1 MTNKHPYI
9 IAANED
15 FFKSLKQLII
25 TKFDLNCKLKD
36 VTILL
41 PTKFSC
47 FTLKEEFL
55 KEKLPLP
62 KIYPINDLSDL
73 VKLSAPYLERMA
85 LLNKITKIIISMDLD
100 NFKKISAITELA
112 EYLADFLYK
121 AESYQ
126 VNLENFLE
134 IINLDLSLH
143 KQELLDI
150 LAKFIKIWKQN
161 YSLTK
166 AGYNNLLIEEF
177 SKNLNNKH
185 LIIAGINSNL
195 PCITN
200 LIAKAANSDNSNIV
214 LYGLDERLSQYD
226 WENIDITHPQYNFKN
241 LFKLLNIKPF
251 LIINPTSTRHP
262 WQAAIGSADRGSQE
276 FILTRSPT
284 SDFVLVRDDAEND
297 IKPQSKYFIDDELI
311 SNALKPAKSCNN
323 WHNLKIKDDHISYIN
338 CSDPHNEAQTIIA
351 LIKKNPDKKTLII
364 TQDDDLMVKIM
375 HHLQVNQI
383 NANIIRDH
391 PLKQTKTGTW
401 LDLCLN
407 FILNKYSLISGLALL
422 KHPFAAISEE
432 TLLQLESLLRDKN
445 FKSNNIFDANI
456 EDEFLIKLKESSI
469 NFEKFSSFKNFLSA
483 HIKFAEEFS
492 LGDIWDGDELKKH
505 LDQILEHYNAIERIS
520 LSDYLSVFNHLLKS
534 AYFRYPITIDSLV
547 TLAKPIDARLHN
559 SDLVI
564 LAGLN
569 EGIWPKKTNI
579 DPCFNNNLLAK
590 IGLPQLEQ
598 SIGEEAY
605 DFQCFSSAKEVI
617 LTRSERIDGVVTI
630 PSRWLLR
637 IITLSGKKATHFSL
651 EKNINDSLLNNSGS
665 ATPPL
670 EYRPTKLSVTQIDKL
685 ISNPYH
691 IYVDLILGLK
701 KTNPLIKELSALD
714 FGNFVHKALEIYHN
728 FSHVIPDEDKVRDRG
743 SQEII
748 LTRSPVCNAYGSLPG
763 MTKNGIECITLLE
776 AGEAA
781 LNELRIY
788 NPQIKLLW
796 WPRFIRIANWFKINE
811 DKSVKAY
818 LEDSGMMKIGLSFV
832 INAKADRIELSN
844 NFVNIIDYKT
854 GKLASAKSIYSG
866 KTLQLLLEALIAS
879 NGGFHCQAKK
889 PYQINTLKYIQLSGG
904 EEPAQILEIDL
915 QKPILEE
922 TKSYIDKL
930 IAEYQNPQTPYYYTK
945 KKLLGYCPY
954 SHLSRSFD

>member
-1 MTNKHPYI
+1 MTNKYPYTI
-9 IAANED
+9 DINED
-15 FFKSLKQLII
+15 FFKRLRLFII
-25 TKFDLNCKLKD
+25 NDFNLSCKLKD

-41 PTKFSC
+41 PTKYSC
-47 FTLKEEFL
+47 FTLKDELLREN
-55 KEKLPLP
+55 LPLP
-62 KIYPINDLSDL
+62 KIHPINDLSDL
-73 VKLSAPYLERMA
+73 IKLSTPYLERMA

-121 AESYQ
+121 AEGYQ

-200 LIAKAANSDNSNIV
+200 LIAKAADFDNTNIV
-214 LYGLDERLSQYD
+214 LYGLDARLSQDD
-226 WENIDITHPQYNFKN
+226 WANIDITHPQYNFKN
-241 LFKLLNIKPF
+241 LFKILNIK
-251 LIINPTSTRHP
+251 H
-262 WQAAIGSADRGSQE
+262 
-276 FILTRSPT
+276 
-284 SDFVLVRDDAEND
+284 
-297 IKPQSKYFIDDELI
+297 QSKDFIDDELI
-311 SNALKPAKSCNN
+311 SNALKPSKSCNN

-391 PLKQTKTGTW
+391 PLKQTKTGIW

-407 FILNKYSLISGLALL
+407 FILDKYSLISGLALL
-422 KHPFAAISEE
+422 KHPFSAISEE

-456 EDEFLIKLKESSI
+456 DGEFLIKLKESSI

-492 LGDIWDGDELKKH
+492 SGDIWDGDELKKH

-520 LSDYLSVFNHLLKS
+520 LNDYLSVFNHLLKS

-559 SDLVI
+559 ADLVI

-685 ISNPYH
+685 IFNPYH

-714 FGNFVHKALEIYHN
+714 FGNFVHKALEIYH
-728 FSHVIPDEDKVRDRG
+728 
-743 SQEII
+743 
-748 LTRSPVCNAYGSLPG
+748 Y
-763 MTKNGIECITLLE
+763 KNISLLE

-796 WPRFIRIANWFKINE
+796 WPRFIRIAKWFEINE

-832 INAKADRIELSN
+832 ITAKADRIEVSN
-844 NFVNIIDYKT
+844 NFANIIDYKT

-889 PYQINTLKYIQLSGG
+889 PYQINSLKYIQLSGG

-922 TKSYIDKL
+922 TKLYTHKL

-945 KKLLGYCPY
+945 KKLLGYCSY
-954 SHLSRSFD
+954 AHLSRSFD